1 LLLENESQFD
11 TLDKVLQLLA
21 GINYNVIPIYSGS
34 NKLFFEN
41 NVYLTEEDILELK
54 PELKTIHTNQILNS
68 NFFGKLFITPDGKI
82 YENIN
87 GNCIGQ
93 INNSN
98 LAEIVYN
105 NILNGVCRFKT
116 RSVVITAK
124 IVTILIYALLY
135 QIMKNF
141 LEKIIYVILNK
152 I

>member
-105 NILNGVCRFKT
+105 NILNGVYRFKT
-116 RSVVITAK
+116 RSSCNDCKDCYYTDICP
-124 IVTILIYALLY
+124 LISNYEKLFG
-135 QIMKNF
+135 KNN
-141 LEKIIYVILNK
+141 LCHIK
-152 I
+152 